1 MAAERC
7 IAESLRMDRNRIK
20 RQPRISAL
28 GYTLLSLLAR
38 RSRTGYE
45 LSRFTAPPRS
55 LALWSANHSN
65 IYKELAKL
73 TRHGYIRFKTIR
85 QARPQDKKVY
95 SITADGLKRLRD
107 WAIEPPDAEII
118 RRELNI
124 KAHAAWLVDPLKSAQ
139 LFRNTAKETRELID
153 GLSAHWGRL
162 RRQNGLAGAPRP
174 PHPLFGTHAIIQLE
188 IAYRH
193 VLSEWCDGVAQSLAR
208 SARKPKS
215 PAARSTASRH
225 KLNGYRAGAVLE
237 E

>member
-1 MAAERC
+1 M
-7 IAESLRMDRNRIK
+7 K
-20 RQPRISAL
+20 RQPRITSL

-73 TRHGYIRFKTIR
+73 TKHDYIRFKTIK
-85 QARPQDKKVY
+85 QARPQDKKIY

-107 WAIEPPDAEII
+107 WAIEPPRPEII

-124 KAHAAWLVDPLKSAQ
+124 KAHAAWLVEPLDSAG
-139 LFRNTAKETRELID
+139 LFNKQAKESRELID
-153 GLSAHWGRL
+153 SLSAHWNRL
-162 RRQNGLAGAPRP
+162 QHQNGLATPPGP

-188 IAYRH
+188 IAYRQ
-193 VLSEWCDGVAQSLAR
+193 VLIEWCNWVGQSLIRTAQRTKSRATR
-208 SARKPKS
+208 SA
-215 PAARSTASRH
+215 ARRNPNRYGKFIHSA
-225 KLNGYRAGAVLE
+225 LE